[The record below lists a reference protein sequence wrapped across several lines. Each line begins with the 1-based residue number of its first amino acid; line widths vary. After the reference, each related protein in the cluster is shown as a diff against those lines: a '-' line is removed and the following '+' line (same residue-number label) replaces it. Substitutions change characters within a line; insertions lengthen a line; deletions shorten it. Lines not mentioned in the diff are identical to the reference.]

1 MGNRLLSEKLEPF
14 SLSNL
19 RRNMRRNLK
28 AADRDFREITRLRF
42 HGYEAMDR
50 LKAELDSM
58 GESIPGTSLI

>member
-1 MGNRLLSEKLEPF
+1 MGNRLRSEKLEPF

-19 RRNMRRNLK
+19 RWNMRRNRDE
-28 AADRDFREITRLRF
+28 ADRDFREITRLRF
-42 HGYEAMDR
+42 QGHEAMDR